1 MSMEKLQKWI
11 DRDIPRSKCDVQ
23 LACGT
28 VGAGE
33 EYKFYIYTET
43 NKFAIYAR
51 YTGDTGEDDS
61 YLGCV
66 AQSRKSRPGED
77 WFRGNDLPDG
87 PLTEKTWNAI
97 LKAIIR
103 YELKDVAKSD
113 ARKNIADT
121 IYPM

>member
-1 MSMEKLQKWI
+1 MTMSNLQKWI

-28 VGAGE
+28 VGASE

-43 NKFAIYAR
+43 NKFAIYAN
-51 YTGDTGEDDS
+51 DAGEKG

-87 PLTEKTWNAI
+87 PLTEKTWNSI
-97 LKAIIR
+97 MKAITR
-103 YELKDVAKSD
+103 YELKDVVKQD
-113 ARKNIADT
+113 ARQNIADT
-121 IYPM
+121 VYPL